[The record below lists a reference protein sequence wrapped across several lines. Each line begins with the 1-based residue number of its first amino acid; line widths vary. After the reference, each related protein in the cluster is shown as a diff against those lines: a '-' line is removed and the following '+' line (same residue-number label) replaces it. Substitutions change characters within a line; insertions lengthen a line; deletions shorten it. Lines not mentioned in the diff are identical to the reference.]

1 MLKEKGDGKLA
12 AFADLSAGLQLKQ
25 DFLALVEKQY
35 GVRPKGVLG
44 KDIKEVNDWVAQQ
57 TGRKVQGLLA
67 SNFPRNAGA
76 NAVSA
81 AYFKGRP
88 GSARRDYCSSS
99 SQPSS
104 LLLLLL
110 LLVFKQG
117 SG

>member
-1 MLKEKGDGKLA
+1 M
-12 AFADLSAGLQLKQ
+12 
-25 DFLALVEKQY
+25 ALVEKQY
-35 GVRPKGVLG
+35 GVRPKAMLA
-44 KDIKEVNDWVAQQ
+44 KDMKEVNDWVAQQ

-67 SNFPRNAGA
+67 SSFPRNSGV

-88 GSARRDYCSSS
+88 GSPRLLLLFSALFFYSSS
-99 SQPSS
+99 I
-104 LLLLLL
+104 LLLL